1 MVLNSVVVVDGWVYM
16 IASAENMVGG
26 SINDGG
32 GGGSATT
39 ETSPEESN
47 DVIWEDGVRE
57 VLYFIISA
65 LITFSSACKA
75 WTCCCRAEMA
85 PMHPYTGSLSL
96 TFAS

>member
-26 SINDGG
+26 RINDGG

-47 DVIWEDGVRE
+47 DVI
-57 VLYFIISA
+57 
-65 LITFSSACKA
+65 
-75 WTCCCRAEMA
+75 
-85 PMHPYTGSLSL
+85 
-96 TFAS
+96 